1 MHLSAPTYSF
11 NIPSVH
17 DGTELECRLYLPLEL
32 QQSDCARKWHIRGA
46 IIAHPYAPLGG
57 CYDDPVVGFIGG
69 ELLRGGSVVGTFNFR
84 GAGES
89 GSRTSWTAKPELAD
103 YVSFY
108 GFMLHYLHSLKED
121 HARQKNRSPGPNS
134 APPAESTGNSKS
146 ASGDVHLILG
156 GYSYGSMVAS
166 HLPTVDVVARLF
178 SEDDSATAFHKIRQA
193 AKELSALSIKSV
205 PGTDMPS
212 TSSNLAFRE
221 CSTTVEDVART
232 TISYLLVS
240 PLLPPV
246 NLLLTS
252 FSKLSSG
259 LAVKTPTQSKEV
271 LCPKPADQLCSHR
284 TLAIY
289 GNHDTFTSAHKLR
302 KWASDLSEAAHSQF
316 QSAEIDGAG
325 HFWREKGVESRARE
339 ALRTWLGHIP

>member
-1 MHLSAPTYSF
+1 MHLPAPTYSF

-32 QQSDCARKWHIRGA
+32 QQSDGTRKWHIRGA

-69 ELLRGGSVVGTFNFR
+69 EVLRGCFVVGTFNFR

-89 GSRTSWTAKPELAD
+89 GGRTSWTAKPELAD

-108 GFMLHYLHSLKED
+108 GFMLHYLHSLKDHTRQED
-121 HARQKNRSPGPNS
+121 KGPDPSS
-134 APPAESTGNSKS
+134 ALPAESAGDSRS
-146 ASGDVHLILG
+146 ASGEVHLILG
-156 GYSYGSMVAS
+156 GYSYGSMIAS

-178 SEDDSATAFHKIRQA
+178 AEGDIGTSFHQIRQA
-193 AKELSALSIKSV
+193 AKELSAQSIKSV
-205 PGTDMPS
+205 RGTDMPS
-212 TSSNLAFRE
+212 TSSNFASRE
-221 CSTTVEDVART
+221 CSTTVEDVTRT

-259 LAVKTPTQSKEV
+259 LAVKTPTQSKQV

-302 KWASDLSEAAHSQF
+302 KWASDLSEAALSQF

-325 HFWREKGVESRARE
+325 HFWREKGVESRARV
-339 ALRTWLGHIP
+339 ALRTWLHHIP

>member
-89 GSRTSWTAKPELAD
+89 GGRTSWTAKPELAD

-121 HARQKNRSPGPNS
+121 HARQNNRSPGPNS

-205 PGTDMPS
+205 PGTDMPL

-325 HFWREKGVESRARE
+325 HFWRGKGVESRARE

>member
-1 MHLSAPTYSF
+1 MHLPTPTYSF
-11 NIPSVH
+11 HIPSVH
-17 DGTELECRLYLPLEL
+17 DGTELDCRLYLPLEL
-32 QQSDCARKWHIRGA
+32 QQSDGARKLHIRGA

-57 CYDDPVVGFIGG
+57 CYDDPVVAFIGG
-69 ELLRGGSVVGTFNFR
+69 ELLRFGFVVGTFNFR

-89 GSRTSWTAKPELAD
+89 GGRTSWTAKPELAD

-108 GFMLHYLHSLKED
+108 GFMLHYLHSLKEGYE
-121 HARQKNRSPGPNS
+121 RQGNGAQDSSS
-134 APPAESTGNSKS
+134 ALPAESIDDSKG

-166 HLPTVDVVARLF
+166 HLPTVDAVAHLC
-178 SEDDSATAFHKIRQA
+178 SEGNSATSFYRIRQT
-193 AKELSALSIKSV
+193 AKELSARSIKSV
-205 PGTDMPS
+205 PGTDLPS
-212 TSSNLAFRE
+212 ASSNFASRE
-221 CSTTVEDVART
+221 GSTTAEDVTRT

-246 NLLLTS
+246 NLFLTS

-259 LAVKTPTQSKEV
+259 LAVKTPTESKQV

-302 KWASDLSEAAHSQF
+302 KWASDLSQAAQSQF

-325 HFWREKGVESRARE
+325 HFWREKGVESQARE
-339 ALRTWLGHIP
+339 ALRNWLHHIT

>member
-1 MHLSAPTYSF
+1 MQLPAPTYSF

-32 QQSDCARKWHIRGA
+32 QQSDGARKWHKRGA

-69 ELLRGGSVVGTFNFR
+69 ELLGDGFVVGTFNFR

-89 GSRTSWTAKPELAD
+89 GGRTSWTAKPELAD

-108 GFMLHYLHSLKED
+108 GFMLHYLHSLKDDQTRQED
-121 HARQKNRSPGPNS
+121 RGLDPSP
-134 APPAESTGNSKS
+134 APPAESTGDSRS
-146 ASGDVHLILG
+146 ACRDVHLILG

-166 HLPTVDVVARLF
+166 HLPTVDVVAGLF
-178 SEDDSATAFHKIRQA
+178 SEGDSATSFHQVRQA
-193 AKELSALSIKSV
+193 AKELSTLSIKSV
-205 PGTDMPS
+205 RGTDMPS
-212 TSSNLAFRE
+212 TSSNFASRE
-221 CSTTVEDVART
+221 YSTTVEDVTRT

-259 LAVKTPTQSKEV
+259 LAVKTPTQSKQI
-271 LCPKPADQLCSHR
+271 LCPKPADQLCSYR

-289 GNHDTFTSAHKLR
+289 GNQDTFTSSHKLR
-302 KWASDLSEAAHSQF
+302 KWASDLSQAAHSQF

-325 HFWREKGVESRARE
+325 HFWREKGVESRASE
-339 ALRTWLGHIP
+339 ALRNWLHHIP